1 MLKVRC
7 DTCIQLDT
15 LFDDVPDKG
24 CPVIVPLRQMAIR
37 GRQKSS
43 FRINL
48 QQNFNKQS

>member
-7 DTCIQLDT
+7 DTCTQLDT

-24 CPVIVPLRQMAIR
+24 CPVVVLLRQMAIR

-48 QQNFNKQS
+48 QQNFNKQP